1 MTTKSLQGQTAIV
14 TGASRSDGIGAAICR
29 CLSAAGANIFF
40 TTWRPY
46 DEAAYGSY
54 DENFPEGLAV
64 ELGRNGVRAG
74 LLETD
79 LGDPKAVGQ
88 LLDEVESRF
97 GAAHILINNA
107 CYCTNDS
114 VETLSGAE
122 LDQHYAINV
131 RAPILLSA
139 EFVRRFAG
147 RGARRIISMTSGQ
160 FCGPMPGTIAYAS
173 TKGAL
178 DAFTVT
184 FAAKVGH
191 LGITVNAVDPGPTDS
206 GWMNEGIRA
215 ELVPRFGLGRIGLPA
230 DAANLVGFLASP
242 QADWITGQVLH
253 SRGGF
258 V

>member
-14 TGASRSDGIGAAICR
+14 TGASRRHGIGAAICR
-29 CLSAAGANIFF
+29 CLAAAGANVFF

-46 DEAAYGSY
+46 DEALCGSY
-54 DENFPEGLAV
+54 DEKMPQDLLV
-64 ELGRNGVRAG
+64 ELRGNGIRSES
-74 LLETD
+74 LEID
-79 LGDPKAVGQ
+79 LADPKAVSY
-88 LLDEVESRF
+88 LLDLVESRF
-97 GAAHILINNA
+97 GAAQILINNA
-107 CYCTNDS
+107 CYCTNDA
-114 VETLSGAE
+114 VETLNSAE

-147 RGARRIISMTSGQ
+147 RGARRIVSMTSGQ
-160 FCGPMPGTIAYAS
+160 FCGPMRGTIAYAS

-184 FAAKVGH
+184 FAAEVGP

-206 GWMNEGIRA
+206 GWMNEEARA
-215 ELVPRFGLGRIGLPA
+215 ELAPRFGLGRIGQPA

-242 QADWITGQVLH
+242 QADWITGQVLR